1 MPTLAGSAAAC
12 STGSFAER
20 SSVSERPS
28 RIAEA
33 RRRAADAKQAALALA
48 AAGFLAIALLARAS
62 HPGGHASSATSTSNG
77 SATVVQSED
86 DDGFSLQSGQ
96 LAPSGGSTGSAQTG
110 VS

>member
-1 MPTLAGSAAAC
+1 LRTLTGSAAAC
-12 STGSFAER
+12 STGSSAAG
-20 SSVSERPS
+20 SSVPERTS

-62 HPGGHASSATSTSNG
+62 HPGHAGPATSTSNG
-77 SATVVQSED
+77 SSAVQSED

-96 LAPSGGSTGSAQTG
+96 LGQSSGASGGAQTG

>member
-1 MPTLAGSAAAC
+1 VP
-12 STGSFAER
+12 ER
-20 SSVSERPS
+20 TS

-62 HPGGHASSATSTSNG
+62 HPGHASSATSTSNG
-77 SATVVQSED
+77 SSAVQSQN
-86 DDGFSLQSGQ
+86 DDGLSLQSGQ
-96 LAPSGGSTGSAQTG
+96 LAPSGGSGGGAQTS

>member
-1 MPTLAGSAAAC
+1 LPALTGSAAAC

-33 RRRAADAKQAALALA
+33 RRRAADAKQAAVALA
-48 AAGFLAIALLARAS
+48 AAGFLAIALLARTS
-62 HPGGHASSATSTSNG
+62 HPAQVGSAAGTSTG
-77 SATVVQSED
+77 SPTVESQDD
-86 DDGFSLQSGQ
+86 DDGFSLRPGQ
-96 LAPSGGSTGSAQTG
+96 LGQSSGSSSGAQTA